1 MMAKIPPELI
11 DEILYK
17 NPIEDVISQY
27 VSLKKNGSRYLGLCP
42 FHSEKTPSFV
52 VYPNTKSFY
61 CFGCGAGGTAVT
73 FLSRMENLTYRESLE
88 ALASRV
94 GISLPEDDSY
104 YQRDKNVPN
113 KKRVLEMNLA
123 AAKFFRSCLFDPKL
137 GREGM
142 EYLRRK
148 RALDDATIKHFGLGF
163 APNDFSALTN
173 HMKSLGYSEEELNY
187 AFLCGKSQKNTSGPP
202 RYYDYF
208 RNRVIFPIIDTSG
221 AIIGFGGRV
230 MDDSKP
236 KYLNTSD
243 TAAFKKS
250 RNLFALNYAKNHAE
264 DYLILCEGYMDVI
277 ALHAAGYESA
287 IATLG
292 TALTEEQ
299 ARILSRYTKR
309 VLICYDSDEAGQ
321 KAAFRASSILTE
333 AGLDVR
339 VLKMEGA
346 KDPDE
351 YIRKNGAPRFQGVIN
366 GSLTEFSYRTDI
378 IKRKYNLDNPEE
390 KIRAAGEICALI
402 ATYPSGVARE
412 LYIADAAKEFSLSDH
427 VLRADV
433 EKARSYRNRKER
445 EELKKEADRSVM
457 MLGDTVNR
465 EASSNPGAVK
475 AEEAVLGVLM
485 YNEKCRE
492 YLASHSDALTSATFY
507 SEFSRE
513 LFEKIMTLH
522 SSDSGFELP
531 LLEADYSAEA
541 FSRIYAI
548 YHKRAQLENN
558 DVSVML
564 EAIESLKHS
573 TDAAEDPILSA
584 RRRLGLQE

>member
-1 MMAKIPPELI
+1 MAKIPPELI

-27 VSLKKNGSRYLGLCP
+27 VSLKKNGSRYVGLCP
-42 FHSEKTPSFV
+42 FHNEKTPSFV

-61 CFGCGAGGTAVT
+61 CFGCGAGGTAAT
-73 FLSRMENLTYRESLE
+73 FLSKIENLTYRESLE
-88 ALASRV
+88 ALAGRV
-94 GISLPEDDSY
+94 GIALPEDDGY
-104 YQRDKNVPN
+104 YQRDKNVPS

-123 AAKFFRSCLFDPKL
+123 AEKFFRYCMFDPKL
-137 GREGM
+137 GRAGM
-142 EYLRRK
+142 AYLRGK
-148 RALDDATIKHFGLGF
+148 RALDEATIKHFGLGF
-163 APNDFSALTN
+163 APNDFYALTN
-173 HMKSLGYSEEELNY
+173 HMRSLGYNEEELQY
-187 AFLCGKSQKNTSGPP
+187 AFLCGKSQKSTAKNS
-202 RYYDYF
+202 YYDYF
-208 RNRVIFPIIDTSG
+208 RNRVIFPIIDTAGSV
-221 AIIGFGGRV
+221 IGFGGRV

-292 TALTEEQ
+292 TALTDEQ
-299 ARILSRYTKR
+299 ARIISRYTKR

-378 IKRKYNLDNPEE
+378 IKRKYNFDNPEE

-412 LYIADAAKEFSLSDH
+412 LYIADAAKEFSLSAE

-433 EKARSYRNRKER
+433 EKSRSYRSRKAR

-465 EASSNPGAVK
+465 EASANPRAVK

-492 YLASHSDALTSATFY
+492 YIAANPEILTVETF
-507 SEFSRE
+507 FSSFSKE
-513 LFEKIMTLH
+513 LFERIMALH

-531 LLEADYSAEA
+531 LLEEDYSAEA

-548 YHKRAQLENN
+548 YHRRAQLENN
-558 DVSVML
+558 DLGVML
-564 EAIESLKHS
+564 EAIDSLRRE
-573 TDAAEDPILSA
+573 TDTAEDPILSA
-584 RRRLGLQE
+584 RKRLGIN

>member
-1 MMAKIPPELI
+1 MAKIPPELI

-17 NPIEDVISQY
+17 NQIEDVISQY

-42 FHSEKTPSFV
+42 FHNEKTPSFV

-88 ALASRV
+88 ALANRV
-94 GISLPEDDSY
+94 GITLPEDDGY
-104 YQRDKNVPN
+104 YRQDKNVPN

-123 AAKFFRSCLFDPKL
+123 AAKFFRSCLFDPQL

-142 EYLRRK
+142 TYLRGK
-148 RALDDATIKHFGLGF
+148 RGMDEATIKHFGLGF
-163 APNDFSALTN
+163 APNDFTALTK
-173 HMKSLGYSEEELNY
+173 HMKSLGYTEEELHH
-187 AFLCGKSQKNTSGPP
+187 AFLCGKSQKSTAKNA
-202 RYYDYF
+202 YYDYF

-221 AIIGFGGRV
+221 AVVGFGGRV

-292 TALTEEQ
+292 TALTDEQ

-321 KAAFRASSILTE
+321 KAAFRASTILTE

-412 LYIADAAKEFSLSDH
+412 LYIADAAKEFSLSAE

-433 EKARSYRNRKER
+433 EKSRSYRNRKAR

-465 EASSNPGAVK
+465 EASANPRAVK

-485 YNEKCRE
+485 YNDKCRE
-492 YLASHSDALTSATFY
+492 YLVANPDLLTAGAF
-507 SEFSRE
+507 FSSFSKE
-513 LFEKIMTLH
+513 LFERIMVLH

-531 LLEADYSAEA
+531 LLEEDYSAEA

-548 YHKRAQLENN
+548 YHRRAQLENN
-558 DVSVML
+558 DLSVML
-564 EAIESLKHS
+564 EAISSLKRE
-573 TDAAEDPILSA
+573 TDTEEDPILSA
-584 RRRLGLQE
+584 RKRLGIT

>member
-1 MMAKIPPELI
+1 MAKIPPELI

-27 VSLKKNGSRYLGLCP
+27 VSLKKNGSRYVGLCP
-42 FHSEKTPSFV
+42 FHNEKTPSFV

-61 CFGCGAGGTAVT
+61 CFGCGAGGTAAT
-73 FLSRMENLTYRESLE
+73 FLSKIENLTYRESLE
-88 ALASRV
+88 ALAGRV
-94 GISLPEDDSY
+94 GIALPEDDGY
-104 YQRDKNVPN
+104 YQRDKNVPS

-123 AAKFFRSCLFDPKL
+123 AAKFFRYCLFDPKL
-137 GREGM
+137 GRAGM
-142 EYLRRK
+142 AYLRGK
-148 RALDDATIKHFGLGF
+148 RALDEATIKHFGLGF
-163 APNDFSALTN
+163 APNDFYALTN
-173 HMKSLGYSEEELNY
+173 HMRSLGYNEEELQY
-187 AFLCGKSQKNTSGPP
+187 AFLCGKSQKSTAKNS
-202 RYYDYF
+202 YYDYF
-208 RNRVIFPIIDTSG
+208 RNRVIFPIIDTAGSV
-221 AIIGFGGRV
+221 IGFGGRV

-292 TALTEEQ
+292 TALTDEQ
-299 ARILSRYTKR
+299 ARIISRYTKR

-378 IKRKYNLDNPEE
+378 IKRKYNFDNPEE

-412 LYIADAAKEFSLSDH
+412 LYIADAAKEFSLSAE

-433 EKARSYRNRKER
+433 EKSRSYRSRKAR

-465 EASSNPGAVK
+465 EASANPRAVK

-492 YLASHSDALTSATFY
+492 YIAANPEILTVETF
-507 SEFSRE
+507 FSSFSKE
-513 LFEKIMTLH
+513 LFERIMALH

-531 LLEADYSAEA
+531 LLEEDYSAEA

-548 YHKRAQLENN
+548 YHRRAQLENN
-558 DVSVML
+558 DLGVML
-564 EAIESLKHS
+564 EAIDSLRRE
-573 TDAAEDPILSA
+573 TDTAEDPILSA
-584 RRRLGLQE
+584 RKRLGIN